1 MHALKLALNKSMHA
15 SDNEQGINQLR
26 PNKIWYVKIKF
37 GLVRKVVIL
46 LLFAIYDCVIP
57 SLILVM
63 QQHQLKLNSYI
74 IQRDKFDKNKRIN
87 K

>member
-46 LLFAIYDCVIP
+46 LLFAI
-57 SLILVM
+57 
-63 QQHQLKLNSYI
+63 
-74 IQRDKFDKNKRIN
+74 
-87 K
+87 